1 MRPAL
6 AIENYMTS
14 VLIVIAPE
22 QPIAEAARLMRL
34 HGVRHLPVV
43 RDGRVLGL
51 LSQRDVYLI
60 ETLRDV
66 DPQRVR
72 VEEAMTTDV
81 YAVEPEES
89 VVSVARHMAD
99 RRIGSAIV
107 EHNGKLLGLFT
118 TTDSLRALAALAL
131 ASHVED
137 PEAAPRASR

>member
-6 AIENYMTS
+6 SIENYMTS

-43 RDGRVLGL
+43 REGRVIGL

-66 DPQRVR
+66 DPRRVR

-81 YAVEPEES
+81 YAVDPEES

-99 RRIGSAIV
+99 KRIGSAVV

-118 TTDSLRALAALAL
+118 TTDSLRALAALVF
-131 ASHVED
+131 ASQVEE
-137 PEAAPRASR
+137 PQAASRGTP